1 MSRINKIDIANDRWW
16 CRLVPAMQTT
26 RIGSDILTVFE
37 RVNSIDEYGSKVG
50 RWIMGG
56 RFGF

>member
-1 MSRINKIDIANDRWW
+1 
-16 CRLVPAMQTT
+16 VPAMQTT